1 MKSVVENTITLFK
14 KNKEFIYLVTIQPVL
29 IFFLMSFLLPYTT
42 MHSVAVANCGTS
54 EMAFKISENLE
65 TLEGIKLTF
74 VQEDKIEEKLIGGNA
89 ELAVVISDAKDGEV
103 PQVKMLSLGDSE
115 VESVIELCVN
125 DTIGST
131 VNNEKVTV
139 NEAKSGGISV
149 SNSLAFMIFKTLT
162 AGSILGALFITE
174 RRKRMKD
181 RILLSGTGKVAY
193 YLGRSIV
200 CLLFMMLGSLFYYL
214 VGVLLRFDFGMRNS
228 IGFLL
233 MLFVSNV
240 LSVALYVF
248 FSAFLNKEDALG
260 FVGTFILMP
269 MSLFSGVLFPYRFMP
284 AWMQK
289 VGACFP
295 QRWIALAI
303 EKMQISGQI
312 MSGWREI
319 VMVLGLSIILFIIG
333 INCDGSKK
341 TERSK

>member
-1 MKSVVENTITLFK
+1 MC
-14 KNKEFIYLVTIQPVL
+14 QR
-29 IFFLMSFLLPYTT
+29 LLDT
-42 MHSVAVANCGTS
+42 
-54 EMAFKISENLE
+54 
-65 TLEGIKLTF
+65 
-74 VQEDKIEEKLIGGNA
+74 
-89 ELAVVISDAKDGEV
+89 
-103 PQVKMLSLGDSE
+103 SLGDSE

-200 CLLFMMLGSLFYYL
+200 CLL
-214 VGVLLRFDFGMRNS
+214 
-228 IGFLL
+228 L

-312 MSGWREI
+312 MIRFLLPLLIQFFSFCPSD
-319 VMVLGLSIILFIIG
+319 SIDMSFKVTIRDKF
-333 INCDGSKK
+333 C
-341 TERSK
+341 